1 MERTRELNW
10 DGLSNVRDLG
20 GLPVAEGGT
29 TKFHQVV
36 RSDHPSKA
44 THKGWEEM
52 WAYGIRTVISFETA
66 NLPPV
71 RHLQENPPLGL
82 PSSVAGIKSIRM
94 PVQDASDAEYMRA
107 WAETRLWGTP
117 LFFRDALEKWPG
129 YYADI
134 LNAIAAAEGGV
145 LIHCVRGHDR
155 TGVVAAL
162 LLSLIGAEK
171 ETLIRDYMYDSPRFA
186 VAAPDA
192 QQAVHTALKSAG
204 TSLEEA
210 FEAISSPATVATLIG
225 AGLTPD
231 TIDALQN
238 KLVGAPPAQH

>member
-1 MERTRELNW
+1 METTRELNW

-20 GLPVAEGGT
+20 GLPLGKGRT

-44 THKGWEEM
+44 NLKGWQEM
-52 WAYGIRTVISFETA
+52 WDYGIRTVISFETV

-71 RHLQENPPLGL
+71 LHVRENPPLGM
-82 PSSVAGIKSIRM
+82 PSHVAGIKTIRM

-145 LIHCVRGHDR
+145 LIHCVRDHDR

-162 LLSLIGAEK
+162 LLTLIGAEK
-171 ETLIRDYMYDSPRFA
+171 ETVIRDYMYDSPRFA

-192 QQAVHTALKSAG
+192 HQAVHTALESAG

-210 FEAISSPATVATLIG
+210 FEVISSPATVANLIG

-231 TIDALQN
+231 TIEALQN
-238 KLVGAPPAQH
+238 KLLGAPRAH